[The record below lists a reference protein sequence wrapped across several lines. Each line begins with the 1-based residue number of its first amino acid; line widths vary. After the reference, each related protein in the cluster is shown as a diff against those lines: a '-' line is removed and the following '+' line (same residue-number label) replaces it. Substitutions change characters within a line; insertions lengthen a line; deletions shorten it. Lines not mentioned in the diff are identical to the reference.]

1 MFIMSHRNVIIPVG
15 GKAYPISRGFVGEV
29 PDQVAQTAYFQA
41 LVRDG
46 KISIPTSKKD
56 RDIADAMD
64 QEPKRTEPA
73 ASDEKQ
79 PKPEQSGAPSDEEQ
93 SEDPEPTETEQEPKK
108 NTGRKKKTEE

>member
-1 MFIMSHRNVIIPVG
+1 MFITAHRNVIIPLG

-46 KISIPTSKKD
+46 KISIPASKKD
-56 RDIADAMD
+56 RDIAVAMEK
-64 QEPKRTEPA
+64 EPKRVEPA
-73 ASDEKQ
+73 VSEDTKPE
-79 PKPEQSGAPSDEEQ
+79 PEQSEQPDEEQ
-93 SEDPEPTETEQEPKK
+93 REDPEPTETEQEPQK

>member
-1 MFIMSHRNVIIPVG
+1 MFITAHRNVIIPLG

-46 KISIPTSKKD
+46 KISIPASKKD
-56 RDIADAMD
+56 SDIAVAME
-64 QEPKRTEPA
+64 QEPKRVEPA
-73 ASDEKQ
+73 VSEDTQ
-79 PKPEQSGAPSDEEQ
+79 PEPEQPDEEQ
-93 SEDPEPTETEQEPKK
+93 REDPEPTETEQEPKK

>member
-1 MFIMSHRNVIIPVG
+1 MFITAHRNVIIPLG

-46 KISIPTSKKD
+46 KISIPASKKD
-56 RDIADAMD
+56 HDIADAMD
-64 QEPKRTEPA
+64 QKPKQAESA

-79 PKPEQSGAPSDEEQ
+79 PEPEQSAAPSDEAP
-93 SEDPEPTETEQEPKK
+93 SEDPEETEPEPKK
-108 NTGRKKKTEE
+108 TAGRKKKTEE

>member
-1 MFIMSHRNVIIPVG
+1 MFITAHRNVIIPLG

-46 KISIPTSKKD
+46 KISIPASKKD
-56 RDIADAMD
+56 SDIAVAME
-64 QEPKRTEPA
+64 QEPERVEA
-73 ASDEKQ
+73 AVSEDTQ
-79 PKPEQSGAPSDEEQ
+79 PEQSEQPDEEQ
-93 SEDPEPTETEQEPKK
+93 SEDREAAETEPEPKK